1 MMNSRMP
8 RIGDLLIT
16 TCRKTE
22 YNAQCVCQHSSEKH
36 VGIVREIQRDRY
48 GHQKHVMIEWSST
61 PPLNYREKYGY
72 HGTNI
77 HNIRSEF
84 TIVREGKIVK

>member
-16 TCRKTE
+16 KCRETE
-22 YNAQCVCQHSSEKH
+22 YNARCVCQHSSEKH
-36 VGIVREIQRDRY
+36 VGFVREIQRDCY
-48 GHQKHVMIEWSST
+48 GHQKHVLIEWSST
-61 PPLNYREKYGY
+61 PPINYLEEYGY
-72 HGTNI
+72 NGTNI

-84 TIVREGKIVK
+84 TIVREGKII